1 VRSVISRTADRLL
14 HTVALDRLPPVPPDV
29 AEFHASVPVVDLLVG
44 TPIFRPELLRRRR
57 RGHVDLPRLIEGGVD
72 LVGFTIATRHP
83 DLRGTLSTPHFWSVG
98 VPARWLGSD
107 MAIAGAF
114 IDRIEGWAVASGG
127 RLRLVREV
135 DDLPGAGRGSS
146 GESGESG
153 ESGGSG
159 GSVRAFIGVQ
169 GGHVLEGDLANVE
182 RLHARGVRMMAPAH
196 VMDNALV
203 SSNTGRRA
211 YGLTVFGR
219 EVVAELER
227 VGIVVDLAHMSPAGI
242 RDTLPLLKR
251 PFVLSHT
258 GFQRLSGATSR
269 IPGRR
274 FTPRNR
280 NLGDREA
287 RLVGEAGGV
296 VGLTLSTRLLGGD
309 DLDAVARTVDAALEL
324 CGPTKVAIGSD
335 FDGALR
341 MVCDVTGL
349 PTVTARLLAGGL
361 DRQTVAR
368 VMGGNALRVLTGIW
382 SGRSRGPC

>member
-1 VRSVISRTADRLL
+1 VSQVADRLL

-29 AEFHASVPVVDLLVG
+29 AEFHASIPVVDLLVG
-44 TPIFRPELLRRRR
+44 TPLFRPELLLWRR
-57 RGHVDLPRLIEGGVD
+57 RGHVDLPRLIEGGED

-83 DLRGTLSTPHFWSVG
+83 DLRGTLSTPHFWSLG
-98 VPARWLGSD
+98 VPRRALGSD
-107 MAIAGAF
+107 MAIADAF
-114 IDRIEGWAVASGG
+114 IDRVEGWAVASGG

-146 GESGESG
+146 GESGG
-153 ESGGSG
+153 SGGSG

-182 RLHARGVRMMAPAH
+182 RLHARGVRMVALAH

-203 SSNTGRRA
+203 GSNTGRRA
-211 YGLTVFGR
+211 HGLTGFGR

-227 VGIVVDLAHMSPAGI
+227 AGIVVDLAHMSPAGI
-242 RDTLPLLKR
+242 RDTLPLLRR

-258 GFQRLSGATSR
+258 GFRRLSSR
-269 IPGRR
+269 ASRVAGRK

-280 NLGDREA
+280 NLGDEEA
-287 RLVGEAGGV
+287 RSVAEAGGV
-296 VGLTLSTRLLGGD
+296 VGLTLSTSLLGGD
-309 DLDAVARTVDAALEL
+309 DLDTVARTVDAALEL

-341 MVCDVTGL
+341 MVCDITGL
-349 PTVTARLLAGGL
+349 PAVTARLLAGGL

>member
-1 VRSVISRTADRLL
+1 MRSVISRTADRLL

-29 AEFHASVPVVDLLVG
+29 AEFHASIPVVDLLVG
-44 TPIFRPELLRRRR
+44 TPLFRPKLLLRRR

-83 DLRGTLSTPHFWSVG
+83 DLRGTLSTPHFWSLG
-98 VPARWLGSD
+98 VPWRALGSD
-107 MAIAGAF
+107 MAMAGTF
-114 IDRIEGWAVASGG
+114 IDRVEGWAVASGG

-135 DDLPGAGRGSS
+135 DDLPGAARGSS

-182 RLHARGVRMMAPAH
+182 RLHARGVRMMALAH

-203 SSNTGRRA
+203 GSNTGRRA

-227 VGIVVDLAHMSPAGI
+227 AGIVVDLAHMSPAGI

-296 VGLTLSTRLLGGD
+296 VGLTLSTRLLGGE

-361 DRQTVAR
+361 DRQTVAG
-368 VMGGNALRVLTGIW
+368 VMGGNALR
-382 SGRSRGPC
+382 

>member
-1 VRSVISRTADRLL
+1 
-14 HTVALDRLPPVPPDV
+14 
-29 AEFHASVPVVDLLVG
+29 
-44 TPIFRPELLRRRR
+44 
-57 RGHVDLPRLIEGGVD
+57 
-72 LVGFTIATRHP
+72 
-83 DLRGTLSTPHFWSVG
+83 
-98 VPARWLGSD
+98 
-107 MAIAGAF
+107 
-114 IDRIEGWAVASGG
+114 
-127 RLRLVREV
+127 
-135 DDLPGAGRGSS
+135 
-146 GESGESG
+146 
-153 ESGGSG
+153 
-159 GSVRAFIGVQ
+159 VRAFIGVQ

-182 RLHARGVRMMAPAH
+182 RLHARGVRMMALAH

-203 SSNTGRRA
+203 GSNTGRRA

-296 VGLTLSTRLLGGD
+296 VGLTLSTRLLGGE

-341 MVCDVTGL
+341 MVCDITGL
-349 PTVTARLLAGGL
+349 PTVTARLLDGGL
-361 DRQTVAR
+361 DRQTVAG
-368 VMGGNALRVLTGIW
+368 VMGGNALRLLDGIW
-382 SGRSRGPC
+382 SGRLRSVV